1 MADEQTAVQETT
13 QEETP
18 YQIKIEDAGPATK
31 KVSIEIPENVIQ
43 TKVEEQF
50 KQLRKEA
57 NIPGFRVGHAPQ
69 KLIEKRFHSDV
80 REQVRRSL
88 ISESYE
94 QAVQKNSLQVIGEP
108 QFDNAEQITLP
119 ETGSLSYSF
128 EVEVQP
134 DIVLPPLVGL
144 NVKKPKVEVKEEHID
159 QAMLNLREQQGVLVP
174 VEGRGVEAGDYLT
187 ADVHIKTEGAVVS
200 HQHDAQIVARPGRFA
215 GIQVDDLD
223 AKLEGLKVGEKR
235 EFEIAVPETHSNE
248 QLRGKNATV
257 EVALKDIKKLEL
269 AEINEQFLESLG
281 FNNEQELREA
291 LREQMM
297 ERVKYDVEQA
307 MRDQVTN
314 FVLANVNIDLPSKL
328 SDRQAER
335 MLQRRKIELLMRG
348 LPREQ
353 VESRVDEMRAMV
365 QAEAARDLKQF
376 FILQKIASEQN
387 VDVSEP
393 ELNGRIA
400 LLAAQ
405 SGERPEKMK
414 QDMSADGSL
423 MNLYVQL
430 REQKAIDK
438 VLESAH
444 IEEVEVA
451 PLGAAGTEE
460 KPQTEEKK

>member
-1 MADEQTAVQETT
+1 MADEQTAVQDAT

-31 KVSIEIPENVIQ
+31 KVSVEIPESVI
-43 TKVEEQF
+43 TSKVEEQF
-50 KQLRKEA
+50 KTLRKEA
-57 NIPGFRVGHAPQ
+57 AIPGFRPGHAPQ

-94 QAVQKNSLQVIGEP
+94 QAVQKNSLNVIGEP
-108 QFDNAEQITLP
+108 QFDDAEKITLP
-119 ETGSLSYSF
+119 ESGSLSYSF

-134 DIVLPPLVGL
+134 DIALPPLTGL

-159 QAMLNLREQQGVLVP
+159 QAMLNLREQQGALVP
-174 VEGRGVEAGDYLT
+174 VEGRAVEAGDYLT
-187 ADVHIKTEGAVVS
+187 ADVHIKVDGNVVS

-215 GIQVDDLD
+215 GVQVDDLD
-223 AKLEGLKVGEKR
+223 SKVQGMNVGEKR

-248 QLRGKNATV
+248 QLRGKTATV
-257 EVALKDIKKLEL
+257 EVSLKDIKKLEL
-269 AEINEQFLESLG
+269 AEINEAFLESLG
-281 FNNEQELREA
+281 FTNEKELREA
-291 LREQMM
+291 LREQML

-314 FVLANVNIDLPSKL
+314 FVLQNVNIDLPTKL

-348 LPREQ
+348 LPKEQ
-353 VESRVDEMRAMV
+353 VEGRVEEIRAQV
-365 QAEAARDLKQF
+365 QVEAARDLKLF
-376 FILQKIASEQN
+376 FILQKIAAEQN

-400 LLAAQ
+400 LLAVQ

-423 MNLYVQL
+423 MNLYIQM

-438 VLESAH
+438 VLETAH
-444 IEEVEVA
+444 IEEVVVA
-451 PLGAAGTEE
+451 PPGA
-460 KPQTEEKK
+460 EEKK